1 MNTQIITGPLIGG
14 VIGLITN
21 GLAIKMLFRPIN
33 PVYLDKKNKRF
44 KVPFTPGL
52 IPKEKPRIASAI
64 GRVIGNKILDD
75 ETLKKALLS
84 EDIHSK
90 LNEKITDFVEKYA
103 QMDCSIGEFLEQKE
117 YLNKVDDKEVIIKDK
132 LSNHVSKKL
141 LQVDLGKKII
151 EIAMQELAKKLSPMI
166 MSMIIK
172 GLNIEHLEE
181 KINNIAQEK
190 VPEYIGTFLDKE
202 YSALKEK
209 PLGETITKLI
219 ELYPNY
225 ADKVWEIYQKIVE
238 DKSKDIIK
246 EFNISKI
253 VEDKINE
260 FDLEELERLINEI
273 ADKELKA
280 LIWLGGVLGMLMG
293 IINAII

>member
-44 KVPFTPGL
+44 RVPFTPGL

-84 EDIHSK
+84 EDIHNK

-103 QMDCSIGEFLEQKE
+103 HMDCSIGEFLEQKE
-117 YLNKVDDKEVIIKDK
+117 YLNKVDDKEVIVKEK

-181 KINNIAQEK
+181 KINGIAQEK
-190 VPEYIGTFLDKE
+190 VPEYIGTFIDKE
-202 YSALKEK
+202 YSTLKEK

-280 LIWLGGVLGMLMG
+280 LIWLGGILGMLMG

>member
-117 YLNKVDDKEVIIKDK
+117 YLNKVDDKEVIVKEK

-219 ELYPNY
+219 EMYPNY